1 MDSKQ
6 LLFHAPKVIKVNAKW
21 LWPTRFLLLC
31 VSFYF
36 IYKTYNAYVTG
47 AFYGTVR
54 YHYLEESPNFFWFML
69 LMFLVAATAFIW
81 QAFRVKL
88 KT

>member
-1 MDSKQ
+1 MNSKQ
-6 LLFHAPKVIKVNAKW
+6 PLFHAPKVIKVGSKW
-21 LWPTRFLLLC
+21 LWPTRFILLC

-36 IYKTYNAYVTG
+36 IHKTYNAYVTG
-47 AFYGTVR
+47 SFYGTVK
-54 YHYLEESPNFFWFML
+54 YHYLEESPYFFWFML
-69 LMFLVAATAFIW
+69 LMFLVAAAAFIW